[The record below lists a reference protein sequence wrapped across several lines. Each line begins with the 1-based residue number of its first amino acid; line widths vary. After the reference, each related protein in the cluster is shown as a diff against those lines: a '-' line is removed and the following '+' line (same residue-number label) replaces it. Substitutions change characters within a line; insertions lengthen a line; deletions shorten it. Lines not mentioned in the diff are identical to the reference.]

1 VRDARPSIQ
10 NAFRRIQT
18 LPTFVSSLCFMLVQ
32 VNEFA
37 CCSRTDSPFTH
48 QRPRQRVVASFRLG
62 RAPRFAL
69 RLAVIARREMR
80 PNRLLPPNTFSTTST
95 RASWIPDVESR
106 DFRLVLI
113 REPSVSRRP
122 IRFGGPCGFVSW
134 GGVFFPKLSRACAQ
148 ATSRPTVPL
157 APLSPPRLLPMAL
170 PHALIVIRVAKIV
183 FTARP

>member
-1 VRDARPSIQ
+1 MRDARPSIQ

-18 LPTFVSSLCFMLVQ
+18 LPTFVSSLCAVLVRL
-32 VNEFA
+32 NEFA
-37 CCSRTDSPFTH
+37 RCSRTDSPFTH

-62 RAPRFAL
+62 RAPRLAL
-69 RLAVIARREMR
+69 RLTVIARREMR
-80 PNRLLPPNTFSTTST
+80 PNQLLPPNTFSTTST

-170 PHALIVIRVAKIV
+170 PHAGVVIRAAKIA